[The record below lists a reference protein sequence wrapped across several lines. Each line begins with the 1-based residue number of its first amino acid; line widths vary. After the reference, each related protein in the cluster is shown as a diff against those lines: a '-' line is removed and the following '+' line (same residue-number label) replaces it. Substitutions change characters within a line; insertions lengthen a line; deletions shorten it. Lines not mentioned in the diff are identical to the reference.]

1 MLCMTLPRS
10 QAFFQ
15 RPGKKIFGWRRKFIA
30 CNMLE
35 DVNVYVENIRKNT
48 HQVHQPPKEHIQKM
62 QMIEITNL
70 G

>member
-1 MLCMTLPRS
+1 
-10 QAFFQ
+10 
-15 RPGKKIFGWRRKFIA
+15 
-30 CNMLE
+30 MLE